1 MEVIGLEYGA
11 RMKPMGCG
19 IHGDHPVRDCATG
32 RIHIAVLNQTYC
44 FETVAGTA
52 LKPTHVLVPEGY
64 VAGFE
69 NQADKV
75 FGVQFNL
82 ESAPGPQDLV
92 SLFDQFI
99 KMMEDQQNA

>member
-1 MEVIGLEYGA
+1 M
-11 RMKPMGCG
+11 
-19 IHGDHPVRDCATG
+19 
-32 RIHIAVLNQTYC
+32 
-44 FETVAGTA
+44 AGTA

-99 KMMEDQQNA
+99 KMMEDQQHA